1 MLGAPRKSRAFT
13 NDYFIFATQA
23 LVDPKCCIDFAV
35 PGHWTIP
42 ARQRAGASHKA
53 GSNVLVRH
61 YLSAV
66 SDCCKPGM
74 SFGVGNVHAFTR
86 TIFKSTAETDTPRT
100 SCSFSP
106 LLGMDSISPSSCRM
120 TPHTVALEG
129 GLPLLDC
136 RAGCYQLPAFFRRTY
151 CNLMY
156 SGKHIV
162 SASARTHFEWLIGG
176 CRLPPGSG
184 TRSKGS
190 THDLHPQFS

>member
-23 LVDPKCCIDFAV
+23 LVDPECRIDFAV
-35 PGHWTIP
+35 SGHWTVP
-42 ARQRAGASHKA
+42 ARHAPGASRKA
-53 GSNVLVRH
+53 GSNVLVRY

-106 LLGMDSISPSSCRM
+106 LLGMDSIR
-120 TPHTVALEG
+120 
-129 GLPLLDC
+129 
-136 RAGCYQLPAFFRRTY
+136 RLPAVDSSHGRVGRRPP
-151 CNLMY
+151 
-156 SGKHIV
+156 SI
-162 SASARTHFEWLIGG
+162 
-176 CRLPPGSG
+176 RLPGRLLSVAG
-184 TRSKGS
+184 IFQTYI
-190 THDLHPQFS
+190 L